1 MKKTIKIIAISVLM
15 SGYIAGILFL
25 TPDAQ
30 ARVWLDPINSTV
42 TTSTSS
48 VPADN
53 ESYAVISVNAVGD
66 DGHPFVGRS
75 VALYSSRRDSDT
87 ITTIIGTINSDG
99 LGVFRVKSST
109 SGTSTFRALVDG
121 SEINQRATVT
131 FTVFSASPHLALPV
145 SVTNSTV
152 VASPIT
158 IPADNTTYSTIT
170 VSVKN
175 TLNSP
180 VSGVVV
186 SIISSRDSDAITTLV
201 GTTNSSGHAGFRVK
215 SSTSGTSTFRALVNG
230 LEIAERATV
239 TFTVFSASPH
249 LVLPVSVT
257 NSTVVASPTLLFADP
272 TGENHSN
279 ITITA
284 KNSVNGTVDISTINL
299 TSSRGASDHITE
311 TEPLVAVANKRYFRI
326 TSGVQGISTITA
338 VVNGITLSP
347 IDITFANK
355 TSVPPVPV
363 DDPGEDD
370 PEGATPE
377 TPVYDGG
384 TPASSAGDEPVSSI
398 GEDPALAVNDS
409 GEVLNSNEND
419 AVSSV
424 NTSAG
429 GSNFGNDNK
438 TASTSG
444 NSSLN
449 WLWWVL
455 LPAGGIGLIG
465 LATFVFL
472 KRKKNPEGIKR

>member
-66 DGHPFVGRS
+66 NGHPFVGRS
-75 VALYSSRRDSDT
+75 VALYSSRDSDT

-109 SGTSTFRALVDG
+109 FGTSTFRALVDG

-131 FTVFSASPHLALPV
+131 FTALIASPPLA
-145 SVTNSTV
+145 
-152 VASPIT
+152 
-158 IPADNTTYSTIT
+158 
-170 VSVKN
+170 
-175 TLNSP
+175 
-180 VSGVVV
+180 
-186 SIISSRDSDAITTLV
+186 
-201 GTTNSSGHAGFRVK
+201 
-215 SSTSGTSTFRALVNG
+215 
-230 LEIAERATV
+230 
-239 TFTVFSASPH
+239 
-249 LVLPVSVT
+249 LPVSVT

-299 TSSRGASDHITE
+299 TSSRGASDHIIE
-311 TEPLVAVANKRYFRI
+311 VEPLVAVANKRYFRI

-465 LATFVFL
+465 LATFIFL